1 MNKLTV
7 VKGLDKYEIIL
18 QDYKMIYGLN
28 YNIKFDIL
36 RTILRFYKNNKSS
49 EYAVEENNVARLYI
63 NDKEVK
69 PKDILVF
76 HVNKHYS
83 IIDDFKLST
92 KSLISKYLE
101 TLLSNESFFDTIN
114 TLNILFESLSQEITI
129 ESSVSGCFNTMVPK
143 QLIKLLTPQYLEN
156 DISKDEYD
164 LSLEEIILFQLNL
177 IDYINKHDNTINHI
191 IICIELPKLTET
203 IYSKI
208 KEMKNC
214 YILIFTDL
222 EDSQIEDISKYY
234 LCENKILDLA
244 DENQVFNL
252 ICDNNYKLL
261 TLKEG
266 REYVEKYIFEKEHE
280 KARFIM
286 DLLT

>member
-18 QDYKMIYGLN
+18 QDYKIIYGSN

-36 RTILRFYKNNKSS
+36 RTILKFYKNNKSS
-49 EYAVEENNVARLYI
+49 VYAIEENNIAKLYI

-69 PKDILVF
+69 SKDILVF
-76 HVNKHYS
+76 HVNKYYS
-83 IIDDFKLST
+83 MIDDFKLST
-92 KSLISKYLE
+92 KSLITKYLE
-101 TLLSNESFFDTIN
+101 TLLYNDEFFDTIN

-143 QLIKLLTPQYLEN
+143 QLIKLLTPQYLDN

-164 LSLEEIILFQLNL
+164 LSLEEIIIFQLNL
-177 IDYINKHDNTINHI
+177 IDYINKHDNTINHM
-191 IICIELPKLTET
+191 IICIELPRLTEK

-208 KEMKNC
+208 IEMKNC
-214 YILIFTDL
+214 YILIFTEL
-222 EDSQIEDISKYY
+222 EDSLIEDISKYY
-234 LCENKILDLA
+234 LCENKVLDLA

-266 REYVEKYIFEKEHE
+266 REYMEKYVFEKEHE
-280 KARFIM
+280 NARFIM
-286 DLLT
+286 DLLK